1 MNISCIIIGMKSPAS
16 HASYRLE
23 NKLARQGFMLV
34 AGIDEVGRGCLS
46 GPLVASAVVLP
57 SKCRLKLY
65 DSKSISYQQRQELSQ
80 GIYDVALGVGLGW
93 VSNDKID
100 DFGLAWA
107 LKEAYEQAL
116 VDLDLAVSQ
125 IILDGTCNYLEDYEI
140 WQTVVAADSKVA
152 CVAAASIV
160 AKVARDQYMLDLSDK
175 YPQYGYQTNSGYGTL
190 LHRQAI
196 RDFGLTDLHRKSFCK
211 KLISA

>member
-1 MNISCIIIGMKSPAS
+1 MNISCIIIGMKNPAS
-16 HASYRLE
+16 HSSYRLE

-65 DSKSISYQQRQELSQ
+65 DSKTISYQQRQELSKA
-80 GIYDVALGVGLGW
+80 IYDVALGIGLGW

-116 VDLDLAVSQ
+116 VDLDLAVSR
-125 IILDGTCNYLEDYEI
+125 IILDGNCNYLEDYEI
-140 WQTVVAADSKVA
+140 CQTIVAADSKVA

-160 AKVARDQYMLDLSDK
+160 AKVARDKYMLDLSDK

-211 KLISA
+211 NLISA